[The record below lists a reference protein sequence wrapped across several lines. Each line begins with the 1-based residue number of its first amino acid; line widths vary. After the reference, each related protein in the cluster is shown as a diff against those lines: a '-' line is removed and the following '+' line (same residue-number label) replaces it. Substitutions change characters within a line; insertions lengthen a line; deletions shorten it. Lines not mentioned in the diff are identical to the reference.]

1 MNKYSLKGGDTD
13 KDKHDEMTSKID
25 SLVKPNSI
33 DDIKHLDESN
43 PMERAIKFDK
53 VKRDPPS
60 PGYMKVELFE
70 EEDKNGNRIVIS
82 KDTEGTEI
90 KHDPIFT
97 VDLKTSIDADIT
109 GCPSNVMP
117 MLIDEAVQ
125 LAMNEKK
132 EFKPEK
138 RRDEFNYWW
147 LVMGL
152 LMLPGIILVILLFLG

>member
-1 MNKYSLKGGDTD
+1 MKSGDAG
-13 KDKHDEMTSKID
+13 KDNHDELTSKVD
-25 SLVKPNSI
+25 SIIEPDSTE
-33 DDIKHLDESN
+33 DIKHLDESN

-53 VKRDPPS
+53 VKRDPPG

-70 EEDKNGNRIVIS
+70 EKDENGNRVFS
-82 KDTEGTEI
+82 KDTKGTEI
-90 KHDPIFT
+90 KHDPMFT
-97 VDLKTSIDADIT
+97 VDLKTSIDADIN

-117 MLIDEAVQ
+117 MLIDERVQ

-147 LVMGL
+147 IVMGL
-152 LMLPGIILVILLFLG
+152 LMVPGIILIILWIFLG